1 MIIYLVKYA
10 VFSSGLNL
18 IHEILFYSV
27 SGCFNGHV
35 KELLQSDPEV
45 LINLQITS
53 LPIIFLIT
61 KIILGVYSVIQPQFL
76 NIGVK
81 KKAENH
87 VEFLYS
93 KGLECGSVNVFKVG
107 VLENIVE

>member
-10 VFSSGLNL
+10 VFSSVLNL

-27 SGCFNGHV
+27 SGRINGHV

-45 LINLQITS
+45 LINFQITS
-53 LPIIFLIT
+53 LPIIFLVT
-61 KIILGVYSVIQPQFL
+61 KMILGVYSVIQPQFL

-87 VEFLYS
+87 FEFLYF
-93 KGLECGSVNVFKVG
+93 KGLECGSVNVIKVE
-107 VLENIVE
+107 VVENILE